1 MRRMSKC
8 IIARINI
15 EAPEEC
21 DFERLTAGI
30 WYRTYRFYEDTR
42 QVLRANINDT
52 PTSTRG
58 ISVDLVIDGELF
70 AEARK
75 IVDAFIEKIEE
86 YILNNGS
93 YGGVSVAGAEMMLGE
108 CSEF

>member
-1 MRRMSKC
+1 MSKC

-42 QVLRANINDT
+42 QVLRANINDI
-52 PTSTRG
+52 PH
-58 ISVDLVIDGELF
+58 
-70 AEARK
+70 
-75 IVDAFIEKIEE
+75 
-86 YILNNGS
+86 
-93 YGGVSVAGAEMMLGE
+93 
-108 CSEF
+108 